1 MKGYSLSLVCLLCFV
16 CQTDA
21 ADPAFRFQK
30 AVSPS
35 GKGEESLVAV
45 RLDSEVYAATQSNL
59 ADLRLQDDK
68 GTNLPF
74 LIRKSQELKS
84 RTVRRKTWAAS
95 KPVVRPLDDG
105 GLEITLELDE
115 NDSQPNGLTLVSP
128 LRNFEQRVRI
138 QTSADGKTWEP
149 AGNETVIFDY
159 SRYMDVRNDD
169 VPFPAS
175 SRKHVRLVIDDV
187 TVEQQSQLMELTRS
201 LRGNDET
208 GRTEKITIDRR
219 PFRIERIEFWLDGAE
234 EGVKGDHKQPYLV
247 SGYKVTEDPKT
258 HQTIVTID
266 THREPLTSLT
276 LETTARNFSRNCVV
290 EVAEQQGVQ
299 TTWRSVGTATL
310 SRMDFK
316 NLKRE
321 QLTVTMPETRE
332 STYRL
337 VIDNRD
343 SPPLAVTGVKAEG
356 NVYEVVFLSAAN
368 TPHQLVYG
376 DTDATAPNY
385 DTATI
390 QAVLTESY
398 RPEVVKL
405 GVEEKVAGAA
415 PAGFKWSAVI
425 NDPRVMTVVIGALVV
440 VLGWGLYG
448 AVKRMDATEPPS
460 ADSK

>member
-1 MKGYSLSLVCLLCFV
+1 MKAFLLSLVCLLSV
-16 CQTDA
+16 VGQTGA
-21 ADPAFRFQK
+21 ADPAFRFKK
-30 AVSPS
+30 AISPS
-35 GKGEESLVAV
+35 GKAEESLVAV
-45 RLDSEVYAATQSNL
+45 RLDSEVYASTQRNF

-84 RTVRRKTWAAS
+84 RTVRRKTWTAS
-95 KPVVRPLDDG
+95 KPVVRPMDDG

-115 NDSQPNGLTLVSP
+115 NDSEPNGLTLVSP

-159 SRYMDVRNDD
+159 SQYMDVRNDE

-187 TVEQQSQLMELTRS
+187 TVEQQSQLLELTRT

-208 GRTEKITIDRR
+208 GRTEKIAIDRR
-219 PFRIERIEFWLDGAE
+219 PFRIERIEFWLDAAE
-234 EGVKGDHKQPYLV
+234 EGAKGDHKQPYLV
-247 SGYKVTEDPKT
+247 AGYKVTEDSKK
-258 HQTIVTID
+258 HQTIVTVD
-266 THREPLTSLT
+266 TRREPLTSLI

-290 EVAEQQGVQ
+290 EVPEQQGVQ
-299 TTWRSVGTATL
+299 TTWRSIGTATL

-343 SPPLAVTGVKAEG
+343 SPPLAITGVKAEG

-368 TPHQLVYG
+368 TAHQLVYG
-376 DTDATAPNY
+376 DTEATVPNY

-405 GVEEKVAGAA
+405 GGEEKLAGAV
-415 PAGFKWSAVI
+415 PGFKWSAVI
-425 NDPRVMTVVIGALVV
+425 NDARVMTVVIGALVV